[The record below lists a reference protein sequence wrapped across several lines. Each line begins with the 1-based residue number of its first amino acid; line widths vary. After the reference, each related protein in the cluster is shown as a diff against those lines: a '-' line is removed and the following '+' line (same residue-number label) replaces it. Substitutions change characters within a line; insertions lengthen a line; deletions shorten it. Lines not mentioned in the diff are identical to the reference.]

1 MFTQQQLIQ
10 FLLVASEED
19 IMAYTAL
26 MAAQANSDPR
36 GIFKSLKAKYSI

>member
-1 MFTQQQLIQ
+1 MLSQQKFIKL
-10 FLLVASEED
+10 LLVSSEGD

-26 MAAQANSDPR
+26 MAAQANSGPR

>member
-1 MFTQQQLIQ
+1 MFSQHELIK
-10 FLLVASEED
+10 FLLVASEGD

-36 GIFKSLKAKYSI
+36 GVFKSLKAKYSI